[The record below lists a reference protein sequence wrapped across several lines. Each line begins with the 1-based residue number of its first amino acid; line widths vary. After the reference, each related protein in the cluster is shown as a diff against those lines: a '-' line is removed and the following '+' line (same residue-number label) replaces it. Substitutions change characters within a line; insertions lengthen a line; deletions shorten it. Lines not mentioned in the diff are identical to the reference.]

1 MGKINAKEGFMLDK
15 LYSVGIVTLGCKV
28 NQYESEAIAEKLE
41 SLGFEIKNA
50 DEICDAYI
58 INTCTVTAES
68 DRKARQTIRRMIK
81 QNPEAYIL
89 ITGCYSQVSPD
100 DVAAIGGVDYICG
113 TSNKMTVCDKLAYLI
128 SKGEKN
134 ARAEICVPDLDHE
147 GFEQMSIR
155 KFERTRAYVKIE
167 DGCESKC
174 AYCTI
179 PYSRGPIRS
188 KPFDEVI
195 NEVKSL
201 VDGGCREVVLT
212 GIETGSYGRDL
223 PEKESFGSL
232 LEAIDKIEGIKRVRL
247 GSLDPTVIKPEFVE
261 KIKSLKSLAPH
272 FHLSLQSGS
281 SKTLASM
288 RRKYNAEQAMT
299 SIKRLRDAIPDVK
312 FTTDIIVGFPGESEE
327 DFEASCEF
335 ARRAE
340 FLMIHVFPYSK
351 RKGTVAATMKDQI
364 PEQVKKER
372 VHKLSAI
379 SREIRSN
386 ILDQKIAESK
396 AVSVLFETFAD
407 GYVKGH
413 TADFIEVRVKSDKAL
428 HGLFRDVILLSHDGD
443 ICEAKFA
450 DIGSK

>member
-1 MGKINAKEGFMLDK
+1 MSEKGL
-15 LYSVGIVTLGCKV
+15 SVGIVTLGCKV
-28 NQYESEAIAEKLE
+28 NQYESEAICERLE
-41 SLGFEIKNA
+41 EMGFVIKDS

-68 DRKARQTIRRMIK
+68 DRKARQTIRRMMK
-81 QNPEAYIL
+81 QNPTAYIL
-89 ITGCYSQVSPD
+89 VTGCYSQVSPD
-100 DVAAIGGVDYICG
+100 DVAAMDGVDYLCG
-113 TSNKMTVCDKLAYLI
+113 TSNKMTVCDKLCALV
-128 SKGEKN
+128 SKGKKN
-134 ARAEICVPDLDHE
+134 TQAEISVPDLEKE
-147 GFEQMSIR
+147 GFEPMSIK

-179 PYSRGPIRS
+179 PNSRGPIRS

-195 NEVKSL
+195 SEVKEL

-232 LEAIDKIEGIKRVRL
+232 LQAIDKIDGIKRVRL

-261 KIKSLKSLAPH
+261 KIKDLKSLAPH

-288 RRKYNAEQAMT
+288 RRKYNADQALA
-299 SIKRLRDAIPDVK
+299 SIERLKKAIPDVK
-312 FTTDIIVGFPGESEE
+312 FTTDIIVGFPGESDE
-327 DFEASCEF
+327 DFEASCDF
-335 ARRAE
+335 ARRAR

-364 PEQVKKER
+364 PECVKKER
-372 VHKLSAI
+372 VHRLSEI
-379 SREIRSN
+379 SREIRSK
-386 ILDQKIAESK
+386 ILDEKIAEGK
-396 AVSVLFETFAD
+396 TVSVLFETCAD
-407 GYVKGH
+407 GYAKGH
-413 TADFIEVRVKSDKAL
+413 TADFIEVRVKTDKSL
-428 HGLFRDVILLSHDGD
+428 HGLFRNVILISHNGD
-443 ICEAKFA
+443 VCEGKIAE
-450 DIGSK
+450 